1 MRITQ
6 ALVEEIG
13 DQKYSSL
20 GGMYERLKIL
30 KVRWKGWKIR
40 ETQGQMERM
49 NDQEFSHLGGSV
61 ENWKYS
67 RLVGMDG
74 RLEMLKVRWEG
85 CKIGNGNT
93 QGWLEVMRD

>member
-1 MRITQ
+1 MQDRY
-6 ALVEEIG
+6 
-13 DQKYSSL
+13 YSRL

-49 NDQEFSHLGGSV
+49 NDQEYSHLSGSG

-67 RLVGMDG
+67 RLVGIDG
-74 RLEMLKVRWEG
+74 GLEILKVRWQG
-85 CKIGNGNT
+85 CKIGNT
-93 QGWLEVMRD
+93 QGQVECMKD